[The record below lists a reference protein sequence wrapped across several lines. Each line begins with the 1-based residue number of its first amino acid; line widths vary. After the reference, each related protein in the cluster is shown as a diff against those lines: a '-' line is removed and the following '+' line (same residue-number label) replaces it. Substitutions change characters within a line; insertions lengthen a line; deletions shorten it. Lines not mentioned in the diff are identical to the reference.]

1 MFLVTVSIHG
11 LASKVAYWR
20 YVHKYMEKAC
30 FAISHE
36 ARQMIGKNK
45 KTNGF

>member
-11 LASKVAYWR
+11 LASKVWR
-20 YVHKYMEKAC
+20 YVSKYMEKAC